1 MSSHRPDLKPIT
13 REGVP
18 AALAKAQQYRVLNDS
33 FAAESICLDILAV
46 DPANAEAL
54 KTHVLA
60 ITDQFPDGRES
71 DRRRA
76 REAVAALGDAY
87 KVAYYSGVVC
97 ERWAR
102 GLLHRQQPHAQA
114 MASEWLDRAMD
125 HYAKA
130 EKLRPPGN
138 DESLL
143 RWNACVRILRADPE
157 IKPLEAE
164 AWTPDLE

>member
-1 MSSHRPDLKPIT
+1 MSRDNPELKPIT
-13 REGVP
+13 REAVP
-18 AALAKAQQYRVLNDS
+18 AALQKAQQYRVLNDS
-33 FAAESICLDILAV
+33 FAAESICLDILGV
-46 DPANAEAL
+46 DPTNAEAL

-60 ITDQFPDGRES
+60 ITDQFPGGNEG

-76 REAVAALGDAY
+76 EEAVARLDDAY

-102 GLLHRQQPHAQA
+102 GLLARGQPHAQA
-114 MASEWLDRAMD
+114 MASEWLDRALD
-125 HYAKA
+125 HYATA
-130 EKLRPPGN
+130 ERVRPRGN

-143 RWNACVRILRADPE
+143 RWNACVRILRSDPS

-164 AWTPDLE
+164 EYTPSLE